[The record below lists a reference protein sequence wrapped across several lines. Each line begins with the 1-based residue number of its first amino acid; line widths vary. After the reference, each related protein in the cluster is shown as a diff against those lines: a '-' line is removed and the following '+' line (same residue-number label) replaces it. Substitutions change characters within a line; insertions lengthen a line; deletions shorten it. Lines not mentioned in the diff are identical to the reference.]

1 MKIKYYTHQNPPPLM
16 AEPKSK
22 LPDETRQSDFVP
34 LPTLL
39 ERFLASGAKYTEY
52 MSAQSLSAEDR
63 EALFEGVDV
72 DDLDD
77 DIAVQKAYADE
88 VLNQVIS
95 NQDKKEEKPTQTK
108 SEPEQAQKDELS
120 AEEAK

>member
-1 MKIKYYTHQNPPPLM
+1 MIKYYTHQNPPSAL

-39 ERFLASGAKYTEY
+39 ERFIASGARYTEF
-52 MSAQSLSAEDR
+52 MGAQALSADEK
-63 EALFEGVDV
+63 EALFEGMDV
-72 DDLDD
+72 ADLQDLD
-77 DIAVQKAYADE
+77 IAEQKAYVDE
-88 VLNQVIS
+88 VLSQVIAK
-95 NQDKKEEKPTQTK
+95 QDKEEKQPTQTK
-108 SEPEQAQKDELS
+108 SEPEQAQKEELS

>member
-1 MKIKYYTHQNPPPLM
+1 MIKFHTIQNPPSAL

-22 LPDETRQSDFVP
+22 LPDQCRQSDFVP

-39 ERFLASGAKYTEY
+39 ERFIVSGEKYTEY
-52 MSAQSLSAEDR
+52 MGAQSLSAEERD
-63 EALFEGVDV
+63 AVFNGVDV

-88 VLNQVIS
+88 VLKQVVTK
-95 NQDKKEEKPTQTK
+95 QDKKESEPTQTE
-108 SEPEQAQKDELS
+108 SAPEQPK
-120 AEEAK
+120 AETPKE